1 MNSYYSLDPDLSTHP
16 VSRWEEIMSEVYY
29 KLDIKSDRRKDLT
42 GSIEEYDVDGL
53 SITKFSSDQQRV
65 LRSPS
70 KIAIDPDDSYVLVFP
85 LSDDLYFEQLGR
97 NGFIQPG
104 GYVMVRTS
112 EFYELA
118 CPDGFTNVTL
128 KVPAARVDE
137 RYHHAEDHCSRKFP
151 NNVSLSRVL
160 RSFLVSLSE
169 VDEDSLSRH
178 GGRFADETLNL
189 VQLLLEA
196 ERSGEEYQSSRSR
209 RCLNQQVVHHMRSNL
224 EDPDLNPAVTAASVG
239 ISRSYMDRLL
249 HDAGTSYQ
257 RKLRELRLQ
266 NCYEKLADAACR
278 HLSISE
284 IAYTS
289 GFSNISHFTKSF
301 KEMYSLTPRQIR
313 QELVPRSVKRAERL

>member
-29 KLDIKSDRRKDLT
+29 KLDIKSDRRKNLA
-42 GSIEEYDVDGL
+42 GSIEEYGIDGL

-85 LSDDLYFEQLGR
+85 LSHDLYFEQLGR
-97 NGFIQPG
+97 NGFIKPG

-118 CPDGFTNVTL
+118 CPDSFRNVTL

-137 RYHHAEDHCSRKFP
+137 RYHQAEDHCSQKYP
-151 NNVSLSRVL
+151 NNVALSRVL

-169 VDEDSLSRH
+169 VDEDNLSRH
-178 GGRFADETLNL
+178 GGRFAEETLNL

-196 ERSGEEYQSSRSR
+196 ERSGDAYRSSRSR
-209 RCLNQQVVHHMRSNL
+209 HCLYQQIVRHMRSSL
-224 EDPDLNPAVTAASVG
+224 DDPDLNPAVSAASVG

-249 HDAGTSYQ
+249 HDNGTSYQ

-266 NCYEKLADAACR
+266 HCYERLADAACQ

-284 IAYTS
+284 IAYAS
-289 GFSNISHFTKSF
+289 GFSNISHFTRAF
-301 KEMYSLTPRQIR
+301 KETYSLTPKQIR
-313 QELVPRSVKRAERL
+313 QELIPRSIKRAASS